1 MNILQERRLGALISE
16 PSVAQKNVTGF
27 GACPQQRQACF
38 SGLGQWRVFVFYRN
52 ETQGADTMVGHST
65 ESIQKQDG
73 MFKSSGFHLGVIL
86 SLGDTG

>member
-1 MNILQERRLGALISE
+1 MVSWPKDLSSERTHRPQYGQAFGGTFLNSTSGMLNGGEAGVDVSRLLSSI
-16 PSVAQKNVTGF
+16 
-27 GACPQQRQACF
+27 
-38 SGLGQWRVFVFYRN
+38 
-52 ETQGADTMVGHST
+52 TMVGHST